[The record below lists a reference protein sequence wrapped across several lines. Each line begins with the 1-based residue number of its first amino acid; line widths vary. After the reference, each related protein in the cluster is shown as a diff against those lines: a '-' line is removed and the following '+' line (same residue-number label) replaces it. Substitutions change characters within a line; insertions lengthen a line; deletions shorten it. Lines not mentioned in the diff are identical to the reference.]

1 MTLTV
6 GFVEAAATSAFD
18 ARNMEAARLVRNADG
33 TPRTGVLYCPRADG
47 QVGIPTNGMAVRI
60 PDQESFAL
68 QRAAGD
74 GVTIVVNNGAFDV
87 PIDQAP
93 NANSRI
99 DIIYA
104 KHNDSKKG
112 DPNDMPVF
120 GVAKGDPSA
129 QPVDPALPAGALP
142 LLRVTVPAGATSTS
156 ASGVTVGSINAFTAM
171 QGGAV
176 RYRSIATLQNDA
188 GKLAN
193 GTAGIYDVGTAAN
206 QMFVTVN
213 GRWVRLDAD
222 TFVVVQQTSPTNINS
237 GTTAGTLGG
246 TNPSYETSDSSVFPQ
261 RADGVIGPMPFGCWA
276 EVTGNVRYGDGG
288 NANTDRYI
296 ELTINDTSVTPVA
309 ADQKTASGAVSLSVS
324 TFLKLA
330 AGDYIKLKGYQSS
343 GSPRNY
349 QSRLT
354 ARLARI
360 NNI

>member
-68 QRAAGD
+68 QRATGD
-74 GVTIVVNNGAFDV
+74 GATIVVNNGAYDV

-120 GVAKGDPSA
+120 GVAKGDPNA
-129 QPVDPALPAGALP
+129 QPVDPAVPAGAEP
-142 LLRVTVPAGATSTS
+142 LLRVTIPAGATSTS
-156 ASGVTVGSINAFTAM
+156 ASGAVVGSINRFTAM
-171 QGGAV
+171 QGGPI
-176 RYRSIATLQNDA
+176 RYRSLTTLQNDA
-188 GKLAN
+188 GKFAN
-193 GTAGIYDVGTAAN
+193 GTTGLYDVGTAAN
-206 QMFVTVN
+206 QLFVMVN
-213 GRWVRLDAD
+213 SRWVRLDAD
-222 TFVVVQQTSPTNINS
+222 TFVVVQQTNPTNINS
-237 GTTAGTLGG
+237 GTTPNTLGG
-246 TNPSYETSDSSVFPQ
+246 TNPSYESSDPTIFPV
-261 RADGVIGPMPFGCWA
+261 RTDGVIGPLPFDAWL
-276 EVTGNVRYGDGG
+276 EVTGNVRYGSGG
-288 NANTDRYI
+288 SANTDRYI

-309 ADQKTASGAVSLSVS
+309 ADQKTASDAVSLSVS
-324 TFLKLA
+324 SYLRVP
-330 AGDYIKLKGYQSS
+330 AGGYVKLKGYQAS

-360 NNI
+360 NG